1 MHFYY
6 FQNTKRSSSVQ
17 LTFNILVYTKLQSRI
32 KRIVNVSYLC
42 LCLEIVERYSCSK
55 YNNSITQ
62 IAKQSSFR
70 NDVLDQTVNLLNCDF
85 SVCSISVVQSY
96 NLFSAFV
103 SLSTQFLIRHKTFLV
118 TKIRFA
124 LDSFNVLYMSRLF
137 PETTT
142 IQAYWLSKYLNFKIL
157 KQTKRIL
164 LVLRTLNQYF

>member
-17 LTFNILVYTKLQSRI
+17 LTFTQNYKAKLRELSSSLI
-32 KRIVNVSYLC
+32 FVF
-42 LCLEIVERYSCSK
+42 EIVERYSCSK

-62 IAKQSSFR
+62 IAQQSSFR

-96 NLFSAFV
+96 NLFSAFA
-103 SLSTQFLIRHKTFLV
+103 SLSTQFLIRHQTFLV

-124 LDSFNVLYMSRLF
+124 LDSFNVLYMSRF
-137 PETTT
+137 IPRNDNDSS
-142 IQAYWLSKYLNFKIL
+142 IQVIE
-157 KQTKRIL
+157 
-164 LVLRTLNQYF
+164 VLEL

>member
-6 FQNTKRSSSVQ
+6 FQNTERSSSVQ
-17 LTFNILVYTKLQSRI
+17 LTFNILVYTKLQS
-32 KRIVNVSYLC
+32 K
-42 LCLEIVERYSCSK
+42 IVERYSCSK

-96 NLFSAFV
+96 NLFSAFT

-124 LDSFNVLYMSRLF
+124 PDSFNVLYMSRF
-137 PETTT
+137 IPRNDND
-142 IQAYWLSKYLNFKIL
+142 SGIL
-157 KQTKRIL
+157 IIEIL
-164 LVLRTLNQYF
+164 EL

>member
-17 LTFNILVYTKLQSRI
+17 LTFNILVYTKLLSRI
-32 KRIVNVSYLC
+32 KRIVIVSYLC
-42 LCLEIVERYSCSK
+42 RK

-70 NDVLDQTVNLLNCDF
+70 NDLLDQTVNLLNCDF

-96 NLFSAFV
+96 NLFSAFA

-142 IQAYWLSKYLNFKIL
+142 IQAYWLLKYLNFKIFE
-157 KQTKRIL
+157 ID
-164 LVLRTLNQYF
+164 

>member
-1 MHFYY
+1 MVQIAFPSTTHLYCISQMKILFYA
-6 FQNTKRSSSVQ
+6 FLLIQNTKRSSSVQ

-32 KRIVNVSYLC
+32 KRIVIVSYL
-42 LCLEIVERYSCSK
+42 VERYSCSK

-96 NLFSAFV
+96 NLFSAFA

-124 LDSFNVLYMSRLF
+124 LDSFNVLYMSRF
-137 PETTT
+137 IPRNDND
-142 IQAYWLSKYLNFKIL
+142 SGIL
-157 KQTKRIL
+157 VIE
-164 LVLRTLNQYF
+164 VLEL

>member
-6 FQNTKRSSSVQ
+6 FQSTERSSSVQ
-17 LTFNILVYTKLQSRI
+17 LTFNILVYTKLQS
-32 KRIVNVSYLC
+32 K
-42 LCLEIVERYSCSK
+42 IVERYSCSK

-96 NLFSAFV
+96 NLFSAFA

-142 IQAYWLSKYLNFKIL
+142 IQAYWLLKYLNFKIL

>member
-17 LTFNILVYTKLQSRI
+17 LTFNILVYTKLQS
-32 KRIVNVSYLC
+32 KF
-42 LCLEIVERYSCSK
+42 VERYSCSK

-96 NLFSAFV
+96 NLFSAFA

-124 LDSFNVLYMSRLF
+124 LDSFNVLYMSRF
-137 PETTT
+137 IPRNDNDSS
-142 IQAYWLSKYLNFKIL
+142 IQVIE
-157 KQTKRIL
+157 
-164 LVLRTLNQYF
+164 VLEL

>member
-32 KRIVNVSYLC
+32 KRIVIVSYL
-42 LCLEIVERYSCSK
+42 VERYSCSK

-96 NLFSAFV
+96 NLFSAFT
-103 SLSTQFLIRHKTFLV
+103 SLSTQFLIRFKTFLV

-124 LDSFNVLYMSRLF
+124 LDSFNVLYVSRLF

-142 IQAYWLSKYLNFKIL
+142 IQAYWLLKYLNFKIL

>member
-6 FQNTKRSSSVQ
+6 FQNTKRSSSIQ
-17 LTFNILVYTKLQSRI
+17 LTFTQNYKAKLRELSSSLI
-32 KRIVNVSYLC
+32 FVF
-42 LCLEIVERYSCSK
+42 EIVERYSCSK

-96 NLFSAFV
+96 NLFSAFT

-124 LDSFNVLYMSRLF
+124 LDTFNVLYMSRLF

-142 IQAYWLSKYLNFKIL
+142 IQAYWLLKYLNFKIL